1 MGGVVRKSVDR
12 VAAKSGPG
20 KGSQKVHA
28 GKYSIFAV
36 GVFLD
41 GQEGEVG
48 CIGVLGS

>member
-1 MGGVVRKSVDR
+1 MGR
-12 VAAKSGPG
+12 VAAESGPG
-20 KGSQKVHA
+20 KGSQQIHA
-28 GKYSIFAV
+28 GEYSLFAV